1 MLDFRECVIA
11 ISARGSLTGVLNN
24 ARIEVRFW
32 TMSIYAFVCMYMC
45 SLTLADHRRLAKS
58 KWHAAAYRGIPWHA
72 VSHSNG
78 IPRHTAAYRGIPRHT
93 VHSPNP

>member
-58 KWHAAAYRGIPWHA
+58 KCHA
-72 VSHSNG
+72 VSCRVMT
-78 IPRHTAAYRGIPRHT
+78 RHDVSQCSVMTRDRE
-93 VHSPNP
+93 S